1 MIVYKTDGTEVRA
14 WTCTDSYCTCEG
26 AACSDYTL
34 TVSTEGTAPD
44 LSPFFDCSFY
54 GNTVKYER
62 NDGGHTGVYEIA
74 IIRKPGRITDFILLL
89 TSQASII
96 EVVVPLVHYS
106 CSTIDRLGSSTFLKF
121 LDYKAELIFQD

>member
-1 MIVYKTDGTEVRA
+1 MKCVEKVIVYKTDGTEVRT
-14 WTCTDSYCTCEG
+14 WTCTTNDCTCVG
-26 AACSDYTL
+26 DYCSDYTL

-74 IIRKPGRITDFILLL
+74 IIRKPGRTTEIL
-89 TSQASII
+89 
-96 EVVVPLVHYS
+96 Y
-106 CSTIDRLGSSTFLKF
+106 
-121 LDYKAELIFQD
+121 